1 MPSIVFV
8 AEDGIESVVHG
19 LRSYDD
25 YRDAA
30 IESGATPQDSAVGIE
45 ELVARF
51 GRVTTREVELIC
63 GLAGP
68 RASAELFKLSEQ
80 WRLRPVWCL
89 TGYMW
94 EAA

>member
-1 MPSIVFV
+1 MPTISSFFSYPLVTPITMLAIRVRV
-8 AEDGIESVVHG
+8 RPCNERDV
-19 LRSYDD
+19 RS
-25 YRDAA
+25 
-30 IESGATPQDSAVGIE
+30 S
-45 ELVARF
+45 F